1 MRKPSLIIHNSFLA
15 NVIKMC
21 YSQYKEQ
28 KSTDKRYMHY
38 FIETEGGREKM
49 CKAVEEYGKK
59 KKIEGIIEGEIK
71 GKIKT
76 AKNLAAMGMSVSVI
90 SQALDVTEAS
100 VREWLGIKTA

>member
-1 MRKPSLIIHNSFLA
+1 MGQLSLIIHNSFLA

-28 KSTDKRYMHY
+28 KSTDKRCMHY
-38 FIETEGGREKM
+38 FKETEGCREKM

-59 KKIEGIIEGEIK
+59 QKLEGKIEGKIE
-71 GKIKT
+71 T

-90 SQALDVTEAS
+90 SQALDATEAS
-100 VREWLGIKTA
+100 V